1 MKNYLIII
9 FCCLFFTYTNMW
21 TLKITSISS
30 NSVIPANYKYPIIE
44 WDDEISNGT
53 YILRIK
59 SSNKNLSINVK
70 GNRYH
75 FKNKE
80 FIPFLKEKNIT
91 LSVSRLDNSASD
103 SVSITVDENPFRDRV
118 IYRLVEPLFNPSQ
131 DALIEIYS
139 MDRPFPE
146 NWLKLKSTCIGCHS
160 YGKKSVVLNTKRDK
174 DRRFIRATTV
184 NDTPIFKEQR
194 FGEFSFLSISPDES
208 KILLVIKNKSI
219 IETKS
224 NYLEP
229 FDMTYT
235 SGDIAIYEIETGKLN
250 LLFGASKPNVI
261 EDMPSWSPDGKTIV
275 FSRYKPYQKTNSLKP
290 VSIWLIPYNDGKGG
304 KPKPLFKKP
313 PSDYCY
319 FPRFS
324 PDGKFISFVVS
335 DAKKGYFA
343 RSSSTIWLYNI
354 KDNTLK
360 EMELNQKGTMNSWHS
375 WSTDGKWLVFSS
387 KRGNNGLTGLFI
399 ARVFEDGR
407 SAPAVKIVSRDK
419 YKVNLP
425 FVIPEEKKIKLG
437 ENISNFIEFIYNKR

>member
-9 FCCLFFTYTNMW
+9 FCFLFFTYTNIW
-21 TLKITSISS
+21 ALKITSISS
-30 NSVIPANYKYPIIE
+30 NSVVPANWKYPIIE
-44 WDDEISNGT
+44 WEDQISNGN
-53 YILRIK
+53 YILKVK
-59 SSNKNLSINVK
+59 SSNKSLSIKVR
-70 GNRYH
+70 GNKYH
-75 FKNKE
+75 FKTRE

-91 LSVSRLDNSASD
+91 FSVSRLDNTAFD
-103 SVSITVDENPFRDRV
+103 SVSIIVDENSFKDIV

-139 MDRPFPE
+139 LEKPSPE
-146 NWLKLKSTCIGCHS
+146 NWLKLKSTCVGCHS
-160 YGKKSVVLNTKRDK
+160 YSKNSIVLNAKRGK
-174 DRRFIRATTV
+174 DRRFIRVTTV
-184 NDTPIFKEQR
+184 NDNPIFKEQR
-194 FGEFSFLSISPDES
+194 FGEFSFVSISPDES
-208 KILLVIKNKSI
+208 KILLVVRNKSI

-224 NYLEP
+224 NIIEP

-235 SGDIAIYEIETGKLN
+235 SGDIAIYDIDSGKLN
-250 LLFGASKPNVI
+250 LLPGASKPNIV

-275 FSRYKPYQKTNSLKP
+275 FSRYKPYQKTNNLKP

-304 KPKPLFKKP
+304 KPKPLFKKA

-343 RSSSTIWLYNI
+343 RNTSTIWLYNI
-354 KDNTLK
+354 EDKTVK

-375 WSTDGKWLVFSS
+375 WSTDGKWLIFSS
-387 KRGNNGLTGLFI
+387 KRGNNNLTGLFI
-399 ARVFEDGR
+399 ARVYDDGK
-407 SAPAVKIVSRDK
+407 SAPAVKIVSPDK

-425 FVIPEEKKIKLG
+425 FVLPEEENIKSG